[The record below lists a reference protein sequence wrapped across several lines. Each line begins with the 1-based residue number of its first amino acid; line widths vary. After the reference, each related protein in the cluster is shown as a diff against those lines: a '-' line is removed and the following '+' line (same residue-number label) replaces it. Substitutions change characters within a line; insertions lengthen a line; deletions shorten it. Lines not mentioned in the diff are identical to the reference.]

1 MRRLLSSLLLLAVFP
16 VFAQSLVAPKVNEPS
31 LRAHLAFLADDL
43 LEGRGTGQRGGDI
56 AVSYLEAQAQ
66 VIGLKA
72 LYPQSTTPFRQSVKL
87 IGSHTLPSS
96 RVSFSVAGKEI
107 FPQLGEDVLIGNS
120 NGKTALNLQAPMMFV
135 GYGVRAEEENW
146 DDFKGQDV
154 RGKFLIML
162 ANDPQPTVE
171 EPHRFAG
178 KAMTYFGR
186 WTYKYEEALRQGA
199 AGVLLLHTTA
209 SASYGWN
216 VPQTSFSHERFSLAG
231 AGNAVEGWWKED
243 KARELFGLAGL
254 DLDRLK
260 AAAERRDFQP
270 VAINAQITVAM
281 QSQVREVEQFNV
293 IGMVPGTDPQLKRQA
308 VIYSAH
314 WDHLGK
320 IEQAGQAVQ
329 IWNGAIDNA
338 SGTAA
343 LLAMAQAAVKH
354 PAKRTQ
360 IFLWPAAEE
369 QYLLGSLAYVKNP
382 PWPLADTIADL
393 NLDSMNFAGTT
404 IDIGIAG
411 SERSS
416 LHDSAVAVAKAMH
429 LKIAP
434 SVLDIGGAYYRAD
447 HFNFARVGV
456 PAFNVGSAVFSGDG
470 HFEYAHDHA
479 QSAAKMKHF
488 KDDYH
493 TPRDRYD
500 PNWDLSGMQQQAQF
514 TLELG
519 YQLANAKKVP
529 TWRANDPYAKL
540 RR

>member
-1 MRRLLSSLLLLAVFP
+1 MRGLLCILLLLVAIP
-16 VFAQSLVAPKVNEPS
+16 VRAQSLQAPLVKESS

-43 LEGRGTGQRGGDI
+43 LEGRGTGQRGGDL

-66 VIGLKA
+66 VIGLQA
-72 LYPQSTTPFRQSVKL
+72 MYPQSATPFRQSVKL
-87 IGSHTLPSS
+87 VGSQTLASS
-96 RVSFSVAGKEI
+96 QIQFSVAGQNISPK
-107 FPQLGEDVLIGNS
+107 LGDDILIGNS
-120 NGKTALNLQAPMMFV
+120 NGQSELNSQAAMVFV
-135 GYGVRAEEENW
+135 GYGVRAPEENW
-146 DDFKGQDV
+146 DDFKAQDL
-154 RGKFLIML
+154 RGKLLIML
-162 ANDPQPTVE
+162 ANDPQPTAE

-178 KAMTYFGR
+178 KTMTYFGR
-186 WTYKYEEALRQGA
+186 WTYKFEEALRQGA
-199 AGVLLLHTTA
+199 AGVLLLHTNE

-231 AGNAVEGWWKED
+231 AGNALEGWWKEE
-243 KARELFGLAGL
+243 KAREFFRLAGL
-254 DLDRLK
+254 DLDGLK

-270 VAINAQITVAM
+270 VAINAKMTVRM
-281 QSQVREVEQFNV
+281 QSQVRQVEQFNV
-293 IGMVPGTDPQLKRQA
+293 MGMVPGTDPQLKHQA
-308 VIYSAH
+308 LLYSAH

-320 IEQAGQAVQ
+320 VEEAGKPVQ

-343 LLAMAQAAVKH
+343 LLAMAQEAVKH

-369 QYLLGSLAYVKNP
+369 QYLLGSLAYVKAP
-382 PWPLADTIADL
+382 AWPLENTIADL
-393 NLDSMNFAGTT
+393 NLDSMNFAGKTL
-404 IDIGIAG
+404 DIGIAG

-416 LHDSAVAVAKAMH
+416 LHDSAVVVAQAMH

-434 SVLDIGGAYYRAD
+434 TVLDLGGAYYRAD

-470 HFEYAHDHA
+470 HFDYQHNHA

-488 KDDYH
+488 KNDYH

-500 PNWDLSGMQQQAQF
+500 PEWDLSGMQQQAQF
-514 TLELG
+514 TFELG
-519 YQLANAKKVP
+519 YLLANAKTLP
-529 TWRANDPYAKL
+529 TWRAGDPYGKL